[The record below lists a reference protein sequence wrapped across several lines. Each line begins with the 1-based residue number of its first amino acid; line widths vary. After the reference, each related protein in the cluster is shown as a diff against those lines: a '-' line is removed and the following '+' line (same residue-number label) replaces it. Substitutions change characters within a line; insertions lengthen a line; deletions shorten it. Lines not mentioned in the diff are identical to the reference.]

1 MNHNY
6 EQLIK
11 RTGDILVIFDTHEAF
26 RVMKLT
32 SLGSLQ
38 FLFTES
44 KVYTNKLIFDLHT
57 DASLSVINEYR
68 KELTN
73 ILPGLLL
80 KKAFTVD
87 TKKTEITPSQDHYV
101 IIDQRDPKL
110 TIEVVFVYNHR
121 KHILNPE
128 FFAVK
133 NELFEDLHIQSLS
146 NLENYAL
153 YIKDVLMGKLDHEF
167 LSYMIRT
174 KKILPQQYPFVKKI
188 LLFNFSFDSSLTMDK
203 ISELINQ
210 VVEKEPHA
218 KDLLKELTT
227 YNEKE
232 HEFIQHYTNGEI
244 IPSLIYGDMIAE
256 KLSNHPRVVS
266 INKKLKG
273 EL

>member
-1 MNHNY
+1 
-6 EQLIK
+6 
-11 RTGDILVIFDTHEAF
+11 
-26 RVMKLT
+26 
-32 SLGSLQ
+32 
-38 FLFTES
+38 
-44 KVYTNKLIFDLHT
+44 
-57 DASLSVINEYR
+57 
-68 KELTN
+68 
-73 ILPGLLL
+73 
-80 KKAFTVD
+80 
-87 TKKTEITPSQDHYV
+87 
-101 IIDQRDPKL
+101 
-110 TIEVVFVYNHR
+110 
-121 KHILNPE
+121 
-128 FFAVK
+128 
-133 NELFEDLHIQSLS
+133 
-146 NLENYAL
+146 
-153 YIKDVLMGKLDHEF
+153 MGKLDHEF

-256 KLSNHPRVVS
+256 KLSKHPRVVS
-266 INKKLKG
+266 INKKTKG